1 MDRALAGFELFPAG
15 ADAAQRRLD
24 RWLVDHYPDRSR
36 SEIQRWID
44 EGAVRVNGAQAKA
57 SHRME
62 PGDLVEVHTPRAPQP
77 STLEPEPIPLAIIYE
92 DADLLVVNKPAGM
105 VVHPAP
111 GHAQHTLVHA
121 VLHHCPDLA
130 GIGGEL
136 RPGIVHRLDK
146 ETSGLMVVAKHDRS
160 LRNLQ
165 AQFKA
170 RTVVKEYLALV
181 EGRLKPAQGRISAPI
196 GRHPTDR
203 KRQAVAANRPDGSA
217 PPARDAV
224 TDFATLAVYAPRLPG
239 QGEGATYSLVK
250 AQPRTGRTHQIRV
263 HLAWLHH
270 PILGDSL
277 YGPRRPRLAPPRLF
291 LHAQRLGFAL
301 PSTGGR
307 VDFAAPL
314 PPDLQGF
321 LEWLAALSV

>member
-1 MDRALAGFELFPAG
+1 MTEFFPATV
-15 ADAAQRRLD
+15 DATQRRLD
-24 RWLVDHYPDRSR
+24 RWLADQYPDRSR

-44 EGAVRVNGAQAKA
+44 DGAVRVNGVPAKA

-62 PGDLVEVHTPRAPQP
+62 HGELVEVRLPRAPQP
-77 STLEPEPIPLAIIYE
+77 TALEPEAIPLTIVYE
-92 DADLLVVNKPAGM
+92 DADLLVVHKPAGM

-170 RTVVKEYLALV
+170 RTVVKEYLALI
-181 EGRLKPAQGRISAPI
+181 EGRLKPPQGRISAPI

-203 KRQAVAANRPDGSA
+203 KRQAVATHRLDSSRA
-217 PPARDAV
+217 PSRDAV
-224 TDFATLAVYAPRLPG
+224 TEYATLAVYAPRLPG
-239 QGEGATYSLVK
+239 QGEGATYSLVM

-263 HLAWLHH
+263 HFAWLHH

-277 YGPRRPRLAPPRLF
+277 YGPRKQRVAPPRLF
-291 LHAQRLGFAL
+291 LHAQRLGFTL
-301 PSTGGR
+301 PSTGAH
-307 VDFAAPL
+307 VEFAAPL

-321 LEWLAALSV
+321 LEWLAALSP

>member
-1 MDRALAGFELFPAG
+1 VDSAHVGSERFSAT
-15 ADAAQRRLD
+15 ADAANRRLD
-24 RWLVDHYPDRSR
+24 RWLADHYPDRSR

-44 EGAVRVNGAQAKA
+44 EGAVRVNGAPAKA

-62 PGDLVEVHTPRAPQP
+62 PGEVVEVRLPRAPQP
-77 STLEPEPIPLAIIYE
+77 STLEPEAIPLEIIYE

-170 RTVVKEYLALV
+170 RTVVKHYLALV

-203 KRQAVAANRPDGSA
+203 KRQAVAATRPDGSG
-217 PPARDAV
+217 PPNREAV
-224 TDFATLAVYAPRLPG
+224 TDFTTLAVYAPRLPG
-239 QGEGATYSLVK
+239 LGERASYSLVN

-263 HLAWLHH
+263 HFAWLHH
-270 PILGDSL
+270 PIVGDLL
-277 YGPRRPRLAPPRLF
+277 YGPRRPRLTPPRLF
-291 LHAQRLGFAL
+291 LHAQRLGFTL
-301 PSTGGR
+301 PTTGAR
-307 VDFAAPL
+307 VDFEAPL

-321 LEWLAALSV
+321 LDWLAALSA